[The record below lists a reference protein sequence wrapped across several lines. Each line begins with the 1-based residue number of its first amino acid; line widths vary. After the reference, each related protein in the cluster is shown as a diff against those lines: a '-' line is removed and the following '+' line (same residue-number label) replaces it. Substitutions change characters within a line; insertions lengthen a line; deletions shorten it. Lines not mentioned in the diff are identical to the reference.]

1 MAAPITNLATPS
13 IGVASALKGAAD
25 KTGVDFDYLYNV
37 AVRESGLDPN
47 AAAKTSS
54 AAGLFQFIE
63 QTWLGAVKQYGADHG
78 LGAAADAIRQDAN
91 GGYRVDDPA
100 QKKAILA
107 ERLDP
112 AKASGLAAELALEN
126 KTALSKSLGRE
137 VSAPEL
143 YAAHFLGAK
152 GAAKLLSA
160 PATAT
165 AADLAP
171 SAAKANRPVFY
182 DGDRAKS
189 VAEVVAGFERTIGAA
204 AKDAGVRADVA
215 AKISAKSGMAEMGMV
230 KTGPDR
236 ATMAAKMVV
245 PADYMAQAVFQSSL
259 GASAQMADVMT
270 DAKAGMIGGM
280 MSEMMG
286 GMMRAGAL
294 RDPDVAAYG
303 PQRPMGDGSTMAP
316 SVRAAATD
324 ARIDRG
330 PSLPAGGDPRVKFNS
345 LMARVTEAGGSPLAL
360 VVLQALDPTVFN
372 DR

>member
-1 MAAPITNLATPS
+1 M
-13 IGVASALKGAAD
+13 
-25 KTGVDFDYLYNV
+25 
-37 AVRESGLDPN
+37 
-47 AAAKTSS
+47 
-54 AAGLFQFIE
+54 
-63 QTWLGAVKQYGADHG
+63 
-78 LGAAADAIRQDAN
+78 
-91 GGYRVDDPA
+91 
-100 QKKAILA
+100 
-107 ERLDP
+107 
-112 AKASGLAAELALEN
+112 
-126 KTALSKSLGRE
+126 
-137 VSAPEL
+137 
-143 YAAHFLGAK
+143 
-152 GAAKLLSA
+152 
-160 PATAT
+160 
-165 AADLAP
+165 
-171 SAAKANRPVFY
+171 
-182 DGDRAKS
+182 
-189 VAEVVAGFERTIGAA
+189 AEVVAGFERTIGAA

-215 AKISAKSGMAEMGMV
+215 AKISAKSGMAEMGMA

-303 PQRPMGDGSTMAP
+303 PQRPMGDGSSMAP